1 MLICVLFNLLTVFL
15 LSNFYQMVNVRNILT
30 YMNGSRNLYLTIWNC
45 FKWLEKSLFNMTLF
59 QMVRE
64 LFILKA
70 ENVSNGLRI
79 LYLKSDIV
87 LNGLRSDFVFNGWRI
102 LCLTIWHC
110 ACLSDS
116 CCVFVQNQMIY
127 TVVFLGDGWSCAS
140 NCDGY
145 VAFFSNLLVR

>member
-1 MLICVLFNLLTVFL
+1 MCWFVFCLICSLCSCYQIFIRWWVLKTFL
-15 LSNFYQMVNVRNILT
+15 Y
-30 YMNGSRNLYLTIWNC
+30 YMNGSRNLYLSIWHC

-87 LNGLRSDFVFNGWRI
+87 LNGLRSDFVFKWLENSVLNNLTLCLSVWQLLMCFCTEPNDLHSCLSWRWLI
-102 LCLTIWHC
+102 LCE
-110 ACLSDS
+110 
-116 CCVFVQNQMIY
+116 
-127 TVVFLGDGWSCAS
+127 
-140 NCDGY
+140 
-145 VAFFSNLLVR
+145 